1 MLRLAASCLVRRSNV
16 SATLRLPRCAVKAE
30 GVLARSLSS
39 SAIAEGRPRKYEGR
53 TRYPQP
59 QVTQSPRPKD
69 VATDRLIDS
78 ANSIKADAE
87 LLDTIKISDDE
98 VSQIYDSI
106 MSPVERQSR
115 DEQSLR
121 HRSRA
126 QFLDLRQQARARTL
140 AKQLRQK
147 PRQKNLPSPSESQRQ
162 GAEDD
167 VKEDAVLEAVK
178 QRTVSDKAMERL
190 VYVDTRVVRE
200 MEKAKSA
207 VLASTGPAN
216 VGELQEKVQ
225 ALAAA
230 KAQNDPNATTLDP
243 GLIDAS
249 AAGQDLSSALVP
261 DLSVGEF
268 NYAIFANTLA
278 CNVDEAMRTFEL
290 MREAGIKPDQTT
302 FANLTIVHAK
312 AGDLETAVSM
322 FKRLESEGLEPTVYS
337 YGSLI
342 RAYMEFN
349 RVDDAFRVYE
359 MMKAREAWPNL
370 PVYNS
375 LIVSCLKVGDFN
387 RAWGVFEHLRYTIAQ
402 PDEISFSIMIHACA
416 KQGQVEKA
424 MNL

>member
-1 MLRLAASCLVRRSNV
+1 MLQ
-16 SATLRLPRCAVKAE
+16 

-59 QVTQSPRPKD
+59 RVTQPPRPKD

-230 KAQNDPNATTLDP
+230 KAQN
-243 GLIDAS
+243 
-249 AAGQDLSSALVP
+249 GQDLSSALVP